1 MRFFLLVSGSVRP
14 SRQIAQTS
22 MPSRRVDG
30 MAAVQGGGVRAYGTG
45 RPPCGPQPGRRWR
58 ERQTGR
64 SPSAELQKVG
74 RCRALQGTRDTEGQF
89 PDERPIGRT
98 LTPFGRRLVC
108 HAPPRTQEGHP
119 PRHPSKHKRFAVR
132 SRSCVSQTSNGRR
145 AAKVSPT
152 RRDLQHAFALPCSIG
167 VRLLALAAFTTGFI
181 RQLEMGPRAI
191 CSVCAFAAATRGA
204 NHARAGLTYNG
215 YGRGIARSGRAPPER
230 WLLLQ

>member
-1 MRFFLLVSGSVRP
+1 MAWRRCRGAACALMGPVDRP
-14 SRQIAQTS
+14 AALNQG
-22 MPSRRVDG
+22 VDG
-30 MAAVQGGGVRAYGTG
+30 ANDRLDAHPARNCRRSVVA
-45 RPPCGPQPGRRWR
+45 GP
-58 ERQTGR
+58 
-64 SPSAELQKVG
+64 
-74 RCRALQGTRDTEGQF
+74 CRAPGTR
-89 PDERPIGRT
+89 RANSRT
-98 LTPFGRRLVC
+98 SGPWARTPTPFGRRLVC